1 MTDSDLLQRSLGDNV
16 HLTPETFDRLQ
27 SFAGLVEKWN
37 PTVNIVA
44 KSTLGE
50 LWSRHIIDSAQV
62 FRYCPPAARLW
73 LDIGSGGGFPGIVI
87 AVLAHSLMPD
97 LQVRLVESDQR
108 KAVFLREVNRQLGL
122 TAEVS
127 ACRIETLS
135 PQSADVVSARALAS
149 LSGLCG
155 FAARHLKPNGV
166 AVFLKGQQHE
176 DEIAL
181 ARKDWQFEL
190 EMAQSQTHSG
200 SAVLV
205 LKGLMHV

>member
-1 MTDSDLLQRSLGDNV
+1 MTESSLLQRCLGDNIV
-16 HLTPETFDRLQ
+16 LPPEVVGQLKA
-27 SFAGLVEKWN
+27 FAELVEKWN

-44 KSTLGE
+44 RSTLGD
-50 LWSRHIIDSAQV
+50 LWLRHIIDSAQV
-62 FRYCPPAARLW
+62 FKYCPADARLW

-87 AVLAHSLMPD
+87 AVLAHSLRPG
-97 LQVRLVESDQR
+97 LKVRLVEADQR

-135 PQSADVVSARALAS
+135 PQSADVISARALAP
-149 LSGLCG
+149 LVDLCG
-155 FAARHLKPNGV
+155 LAERHLAPKGV

-205 LKGLMHV
+205 LKGLTHV